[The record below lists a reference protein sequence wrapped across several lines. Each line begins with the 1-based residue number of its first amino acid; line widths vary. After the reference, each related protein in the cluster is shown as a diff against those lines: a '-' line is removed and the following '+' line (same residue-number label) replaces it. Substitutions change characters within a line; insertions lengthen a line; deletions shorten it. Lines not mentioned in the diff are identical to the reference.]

1 MAQVKHKQQYRSNN
15 ESNTLQRASRSK
27 GKISI
32 VGICEKITDDSN
44 YRLQKIG
51 ALLINARIRKNDE
64 PELSGSHNVDKQWV
78 IPKLRK
84 EGSPLSH

>member
-1 MAQVKHKQQYRSNN
+1 MAQVKHKQQYRSKN
-15 ESNTLQRASRSK
+15 ESYTLQRTSRSK

-32 VGICEKITDDSN
+32 VGICEEITDDSN

-51 ALLINARIRKNDE
+51 ALLINARIRKNDV
-64 PELSGSHNVDKQWV
+64 PELSRSPNVDKQWV

-84 EGSPLSH
+84 ESSPLSR